1 MAKSFYSEV
10 EGENLRRVLFV
21 VLGLLLLPACRD
33 SVVYSTYASE
43 EMGISFEYPESWA
56 LDANALEVNVA
67 TDESLFAANRAN
79 FNGGAVVNITTVPI
93 EAIGGDMVA
102 ALNQFVDFVASSEE
116 AEREGEMEML
126 VINGRNAVQS
136 TVNLG
141 ENTTMIVTMIRG
153 GEQVVLIAAVYD
165 DGQYA
170 DMLTHVVESVTFDE

>member
-1 MAKSFYSEV
+1 MSISL
-10 EGENLRRVLFV
+10 GEISLKRFLFV
-21 VLGLLLLPACRD
+21 FTLLLLSACSG
-33 SVVYSTYASE
+33 SVAYSTFDSE
-43 EMGISFEYPESWA
+43 EMGVSFEYPETWA

-79 FNGGAVVNITTVPI
+79 FNGGAVANISTVPI

-136 TVNLG
+136 AVNLG
-141 ENTTMIVTMIRG
+141 ENTTMIVTMIG
-153 GEQVVLIAAVYD
+153 GDEQVVLIAAVYD

-170 DMLTHVVESVTFDE
+170 EMLTHVVESVAFDE

>member
-1 MAKSFYSEV
+1 MSIAL
-10 EGENLRRVLFV
+10 GEIRLKRFLFV
-21 VLGLLLLPACRD
+21 FTLLLLSACSG
-33 SVVYSTYASE
+33 SVAYSTFDSE
-43 EMGISFEYPESWA
+43 EMGVSFEYPESWA

-79 FNGGAVVNITTVPI
+79 FNGGAVANITTLPI

-116 AEREGEMEML
+116 AEREEEMEML

-141 ENTTMIVTMIRG
+141 ENTTMIVTMIG
-153 GEQVVLIAAVYD
+153 GDEQVVLVAAVYD

>member
-1 MAKSFYSEV
+1 MSIV
-10 EGENLRRVLFV
+10 LGEISLKRFLFV
-21 VLGLLLLPACRD
+21 FTLLLFPACSG
-33 SVVYSTYASE
+33 SVAYSTFDSE

-79 FNGGAVVNITTVPI
+79 FNGGAVANISTVPI

-141 ENTTMIVTMIRG
+141 ENRTMSVTMIG
-153 GEQVVLIAAVYD
+153 GDEQVVLIAAVYD

-170 DMLTHVVESVTFDE
+170 EMLTHVVESVTFDE

>member
-1 MAKSFYSEV
+1 MSISL
-10 EGENLRRVLFV
+10 GEISLKRFLFV
-21 VLGLLLLPACRD
+21 FTLLLLPACSG
-33 SVVYSTYASE
+33 SVAYSTFDSE
-43 EMGISFEYPESWA
+43 EMGVSFEYPESWA
-56 LDANALEVNVA
+56 LDADALEVNVA

-79 FNGGAVVNITTVPI
+79 FNGGAVANISTVPI

-141 ENTTMIVTMIRG
+141 ENRTMSVTMIG
-153 GEQVVLIAAVYD
+153 GDEQVVLIAAVYD

-170 DMLTHVVESVTFDE
+170 EMLTHVVESVTFDE